1 MIEATEL
8 VETARRIKGRMFAE
22 ILRDSL
28 PRSEFFKQEMVKG
41 TVSVL
46 EERIVVL
53 PEISIAICVLFLIS
67 FFLLLSLLWTS
78 RIHRRPLQLHSDPGS
93 TVGLGALIHPQ
104 RTHLAT
110 LKKMHSAPRQE
121 ISKILRSET
130 FRTSGGTLYQGSAV
144 SSSGNSSPLFYLRK
158 HRANLY
164 IGTPSSNSGKKRDWR
179 PRVIR
184 LKSLFALCGFLLLIT
199 AAIVVLY
206 TFSTSSKLYQKVFT
220 YDTDLSKFGLSISSF
235 APISIAPAV
244 ISIVITLWWDQ
255 IDATFRLLQ
264 PYIAMSQKSTP
275 IRSGAGLTYRSKTWF
290 GAAVKAARHRH
301 WILFMVAIGSTL
313 CQILTVSMSALFERQ
328 MDSVSHQISLNKTLQ
343 IRQYPLVSEASS
355 MYGVMSDMFTVRT
368 SHSYL
373 TNEPKSVFCCLR
385 SHYVCSC

>member
-1 MIEATEL
+1 MTIVHPSVDLAYNGGITWSDASTYNYDRGASFVFDGRRFDANLTDHSPFARVNSSKECKGRDIIIASTPWTTPVLSFKVQGMQPDQTKFRQSPDFKLRALLCSSAYTSKTGTIEMKMALGEQTVLKHMPGTVTHNSSLSNTELGLDDFQTISTGFHWPNYFGSAWRDMIVPVDGPDLDSDMAESTTIVTGPGIALGASWQYNISRMIEATEL

-110 LKKMHSAPRQE
+110 LKRMHSAPREE

-130 FRTSGGTLYQGSAV
+130 FRTSGGTLYQGSAI
-144 SSSGNSSPLFYLRK
+144 SSSG
-158 HRANLY
+158 
-164 IGTPSSNSGKKRDWR
+164 
-179 PRVIR
+179 
-184 LKSLFALCGFLLLIT
+184 
-199 AAIVVLY
+199 
-206 TFSTSSKLYQKVFT
+206 
-220 YDTDLSKFGLSISSF
+220 
-235 APISIAPAV
+235 
-244 ISIVITLWWDQ
+244 
-255 IDATFRLLQ
+255 
-264 PYIAMSQKSTP
+264 
-275 IRSGAGLTYRSKTWF
+275 
-290 GAAVKAARHRH
+290 
-301 WILFMVAIGSTL
+301 ILFIPI
-313 CQILTVSMSALFERQ
+313 ILPA
-328 MDSVSHQISLNKTLQ
+328 H
-343 IRQYPLVSEASS
+343 
-355 MYGVMSDMFTVRT
+355 T
-368 SHSYL
+368 SG
-373 TNEPKSVFCCLR
+373 
-385 SHYVCSC
+385 